1 MKVSTQG
8 LAAKDGPVPVRDL
21 TDHGE
26 EMIERLLAEAK
37 GRLRQPDAG
46 AEALRALIIG
56 VLAAPE
62 GNDPDAWMDLVVAG
76 PGPALKER
84 LASLKAELAAGDGVA
99 DDETPPGRRLADLRQ
114 ELKRRGIDGFI
125 VPRSDEHRGEYV
137 PLRAR
142 RLSWLAGF
150 TGTAGMAVVLPEI
163 AALFTDGRYTL
174 QAKAEVDA
182 KLFLTLH
189 STERPA
195 ADWIGANLRPG
206 HKVGFDPW
214 LHTPDELSRL
224 RAGCEKAGGELVA
237 CEDNPIDA
245 VWSRQ
250 PPAPIAP
257 IVAQEDAFAGKGS
270 AEKRT
275 EIAGQLMADG
285 VDAAVLT
292 LPASIAWL
300 LNIRGGDV
308 AYAPLPLAFAILGAD
323 AHVALFLD
331 RRKLTP
337 GLDAHLGDEVRIEDM
352 DRFGPALEALG
363 GEARKVRAD
372 PATAPAWV
380 FDRLG
385 AAGANIVKADDPCAL
400 PKACKNP
407 VELDGFR
414 AAHLRDGAALVRF
427 LAWLSAAAPKGTLSE
442 IAAAERLEAFRREN
456 DHFRGLSF
464 PTISAAGPN
473 GAIVH
478 YQPSA
483 KTNRTIE
490 PASMYLLDSGAQY
503 LDGTTDVTRTL
514 FIGNGGA
521 RPSPEQRANFTR
533 VLKGHIALAT
543 ARFPRGTSGSQL
555 DTLARQ
561 ALWRA
566 GLDYDHGTGHGV
578 GAYLG
583 VHEGP
588 QRIAKAPNTVA
599 LMPGMVISN
608 EPGYYKQGAYGI
620 RIESLVTVRMSDA
633 NPGEERQML
642 EFETLTWA
650 PIDLALVE
658 VDLLGT
664 EEIAWLD
671 AYHAGVRE
679 ALSPSLD
686 RETLA
691 WLADATRPL
700 R

>member
-1 MKVSTQG
+1 M
-8 LAAKDGPVPVRDL
+8 AAKDGPVPVRDL
-21 TDHGE
+21 KDQGE
-26 EMIERLLAEAK
+26 ETIERLLAEAK

-46 AEALRALIIG
+46 VEALRALIIG

-62 GNDPDAWMDLVVAG
+62 GTDPDAWMDLVVAG
-76 PGPALKER
+76 PSPALKER
-84 LASLKAELAAGDGVA
+84 LASLKAELAAAAGDGIE
-99 DDETPPGRRLADLRQ
+99 DDETPPARRLADLRQ

-142 RLSWLAGF
+142 RLPWLAGF
-150 TGTAGMAVVLPEI
+150 TGTAGMAVVLPAI
-163 AALFTDGRYTL
+163 AALFTD
-174 QAKAEVDA
+174 
-182 KLFLTLH
+182 
-189 STERPA
+189 
-195 ADWIGANLRPG
+195 WIAANLGPG
-206 HKVGFDPW
+206 QKVGFDPW
-214 LHTPDELSRL
+214 LHAPDELRRL
-224 RAGCEKAGGELVA
+224 GAGCEKAGGELVA
-237 CEDNPIDA
+237 CEDNPIDV

-250 PPAPIAP
+250 PPPPIAP
-257 IVAQEDAFAGKGS
+257 IVAQPDAFAGKGS

-285 VDAAVLT
+285 VAAAVLT

-308 AYAPLPLAFAILGAD
+308 AYAPLPLAFAILESD

-352 DRFGPALEALG
+352 DRFGPALDALG
-363 GEARKVRAD
+363 AGARKVRAD

-380 FDRLG
+380 FDRLK
-385 AAGANIVKADDPCAL
+385 AAGAKIVKADDPCAL

-427 LAWLSAAAPKGTLSE
+427 LAWLSVAAPKGTLSE
-442 IAAAERLEAFRREN
+442 ISAADRLEAFRCEN
-456 DHFRGLSF
+456 DYFRGLSF
-464 PTISAAGPN
+464 PTISAVGPN

-490 PASMYLLDSGAQY
+490 PGSIYLLDSGAQY

-543 ARFPRGTSGSQL
+543 ARFPKGTSGSQL
-555 DTLARQ
+555 DTLARH
-561 ALWRA
+561 ALWQA

-588 QRIAKAPNTVA
+588 QRISKIPNTVA
-599 LMPGMVISN
+599 LMPGMVVSN

-620 RIESLVTVRMSDA
+620 RIENLVSVRTSDA
-633 NPGEERQML
+633 NPGEERQMF
-642 EFETLTWA
+642 EFETLTQA

-658 VDLLGT
+658 VDLLT
-664 EEIAWLD
+664 ADEIAWLD
-671 AYHAGVRE
+671 AYHAGVAE
-679 ALSPSLD
+679 ALSPSLEA
-686 RETLA
+686 ETLA

>member
-1 MKVSTQG
+1 

-21 TDHGE
+21 KDQGE
-26 EMIERLLAEAK
+26 ETIERLLEEAR

-62 GNDPDAWMDLVVAG
+62 GPDPDAWMDLVVAG
-76 PGPALKER
+76 PGAALRER
-84 LASLKAELAAGDGVA
+84 LASLKAALAAESGDGID
-99 DDETPPGRRLADLRQ
+99 DDETPPARRLADLRR

-125 VPRSDEHRGEYV
+125 IPRSDEHRGEYV

-142 RLSWLAGF
+142 RLPWLAGF

-182 KLFLTLH
+182 SLFLTLH

-195 ADWIGANLRPG
+195 ADWIAANLKPG

-214 LHTPDELSRL
+214 LHTPDELTRL
-224 RAGCEKAGGELVA
+224 GTGCEKAGGELIA
-237 CEDNPIDA
+237 CEDNPVDA

-257 IVAQEDAFAGKGS
+257 IVAQLDAFAGKGS

-285 VDAAVLT
+285 IDAQVLT

-331 RRKLTP
+331 RRKLGP
-337 GLDAHLGDEVRIEDM
+337 GLDAHLTDEVRIEDI
-352 DRFGPALEALG
+352 DRFGPALDALG
-363 GEARKVRAD
+363 GEARRVQAD
-372 PATAPAWV
+372 AATAPAWV
-380 FDRLG
+380 FDRLK
-385 AAGANIVKADDPCAL
+385 AAGADIVKAADPCAL

-407 VELDGFR
+407 VELDGIR

-427 LAWLSAAAPKGTLSE
+427 LAWLSGEAPKGTLGE
-442 IAAAERLEAFRREN
+442 IAAADRLEALRREN

-483 KTNRTIE
+483 KTNRLIE
-490 PASMYLLDSGAQY
+490 PGGIYLLDSGAQY

-514 FIGNGGA
+514 FISGGGV
-521 RPSPEQRANFTR
+521 RPALEQRANFTR
-533 VLKGHIALAT
+533 VLKGHIALAA
-543 ARFPRGTSGSQL
+543 ARFPKGTSGSQL

-588 QRIAKAPNTVA
+588 QRIAKVPNTVA
-599 LMPGMVISN
+599 LMPGMVVSN

-620 RIESLVTVRMSDA
+620 RIESLVTVRTSDA
-633 NPGEERQML
+633 NPGEERRMF
-642 EFETLTWA
+642 EFETLTLA

-658 VDLLGT
+658 ADLLDT

-671 AYHAGVRE
+671 AYHAGVAG
-679 ALSPSLD
+679 ALSPYLD
-686 RETLA
+686 GETMA
-691 WLADATRPL
+691 WLADATRPVG
-700 R
+700 